1 MQRKLQLSPLNWSI
15 LGFMAVLLICVR
27 MFQHSLFY
35 DPFIHFFKKI
45 DKSHFPEYDTAKLFL
60 NYLFRYGINTVLSLG
75 ILWVMFKD
83 KAIIKLTS
91 LLYVGLFLVL
101 AVSLYMV
108 LQADAP
114 SLKLVFYIRRFLMQ
128 PLPLL
133 LFVPAF
139 YYQKYMKP

>member
-1 MQRKLQLSPLNWSI
+1 MQRKLRLSPLNWGI
-15 LGFMAVLLICVR
+15 LGLMAVLLICVR

-35 DPFIHFFKKI
+35 DPFVHFFKKI

-91 LLYVGLFLVL
+91 LLYAGLFVVL
-101 AVSLYMV
+101 ALSLYMI